1 MGHFSCKPCTCWFI
15 VICVWILL
23 WSSLRSP
30 LFFSSLSL
38 LHVTGF
44 FPEWMFEEFFLNLWN
59 SITGPGM
66 CFNINN
72 SAFLKAVGSLSIC
85 RKIAPYFQRYFLLLY
100 IWIAF
105 LFHMGLSC
113 WRTYFVCVGS
123 SLYNVFT
130 YIFVNSFNQFYFP
143 LHLLLYLQLVF
154 YIGILIFSYSYNPFF
169 IDWFNTLAF

>member
-44 FPEWMFEEFFLNLWN
+44 FPEWMLEEFFLNLWN

-66 CFNINN
+66 CSNINN

-105 LFHMGLSC
+105 LFHMGLSADEPILSVLDLLC
-113 WRTYFVCVGS
+113 TMYLLTFSSTLLTNFIFLCIYYFTFSLS
-123 SLYNVFT
+123 SMLGF
-130 YIFVNSFNQFYFP
+130 
-143 LHLLLYLQLVF
+143 
-154 YIGILIFSYSYNPFF
+154 
-169 IDWFNTLAF
+169 